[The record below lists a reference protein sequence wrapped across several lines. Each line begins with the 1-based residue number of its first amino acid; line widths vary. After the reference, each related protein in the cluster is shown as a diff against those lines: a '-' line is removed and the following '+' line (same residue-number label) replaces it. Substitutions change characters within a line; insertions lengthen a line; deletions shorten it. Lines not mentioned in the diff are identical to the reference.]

1 MKTSLMKAGLGAL
14 ALAVGLGLTATSVQ
28 ADWGHQQRVHSDHG
42 NRYDQQSRHVQQQIH
57 ARQDRQMDR
66 IQAGMRSGRLTRMEF
81 RELMHEQ
88 HDIRAMARH
97 FRADGFISARE
108 FHRLDQALDRASRN
122 IHEERHDRQ
131 VRYASGH
138 APGSTN
144 LLTSRSMQ

>member
-1 MKTSLMKAGLGAL
+1 MKSNLMKSTLGAL
-14 ALAVGLGLTATSVQ
+14 ALATGLGLFTTSIQ
-28 ADWGHQQRVHSDHG
+28 ADWGQPQQGHSDHG
-42 NRYDQQSRHVQQQIH
+42 NRYDQQSRHVQQQTQ
-57 ARQDRQMDR
+57 ARQNRQMDR
-66 IQAGMRSGRLTRMEF
+66 IQAGMRSGTLTRMEF

-88 HDIRAMARH
+88 HNIRSMERH

-138 APGSTN
+138 APRFN
-144 LLTSRSMQ
+144 